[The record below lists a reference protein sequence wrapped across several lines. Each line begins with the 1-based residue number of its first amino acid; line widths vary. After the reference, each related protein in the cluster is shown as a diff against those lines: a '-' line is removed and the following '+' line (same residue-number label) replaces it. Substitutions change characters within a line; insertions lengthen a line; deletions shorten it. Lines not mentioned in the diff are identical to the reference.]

1 MSFRRWCF
9 APLNK
14 AAAAELAS
22 ECELDGFLALLLS
35 ARGIT
40 DPEQALSLLEGEEEP
55 CDPFAFADMDAAAE
69 RIQTAIDRGERI
81 AVFGDYDADGVTATV
96 LMVTYLREKGADV
109 IYRIPRREEEG
120 YGLHT
125 STVEEIAATGA
136 TLLVT
141 VDNGISAVEEVA
153 LANQLGMDVVITDHH
168 QPQGALPEAVAV
180 IDPHRDDCES
190 EFKMYAGVGVA
201 FKLICAMEGDE
212 DFALS
217 RYADL
222 VALGTLADVMSLEG
236 ENRRLVRAGLAMINE
251 GIRPGLVALA
261 EEAGAQHRRQT
272 ASSAVFTLAPRINAA
287 GRMGDPDAAAKL
299 LLSEN
304 EQEAAVLAKQV
315 AAFNAERQKKESDI
329 MEEVNAY
336 IDAHP
341 LIMAD
346 RVIVMAGDN
355 WYSGVVGIIAA
366 RMLEKY
372 GKPCILL
379 SVSDGIAKGSGRSV
393 AGFSLFDAIASC
405 EDMLLNYGGHQLAA
419 GLGMEASR
427 VEEFRRRINAYAAAH
442 YPEMPTPELTMDFR
456 LVPSQ
461 INVDKLDSIDRLEPF
476 GAGNPAPL
484 FGLFNMCV
492 EQVAEVAGKHT
503 RLTLSRDGATL
514 SAIRF
519 GVTPAVM
526 GLTVGDTVHL
536 AVTLDRNEF
545 RGTVSVSVIV
555 KDLRF
560 ADTVQDDVI
569 AANQWFDRAVC
580 GEVLPV
586 EKRAVL
592 TPDREDMATVY
603 RRFKADGGFD
613 GAWERLHHIFKDTV
627 PTMKLRPA
635 VEVLRQAGLINVQNG
650 GDRVTVSVV
659 PVQGKADLTQTP
671 LMRHLTHIG

>member
-9 APLNK
+9 APLDK
-14 AAAAELAS
+14 GAAAELAS

-40 DPEQALSLLEGEEEP
+40 DPEEAMQLLVGEDEL
-55 CDPFAFADMDAAAE
+55 CDPFAFADMDAAVE
-69 RIQTAIDRGERI
+69 RIQAAIDCGERI
-81 AVFGDYDADGVTATV
+81 VVFGDYDADGVTATV

-120 YGLHT
+120 YGLHST
-125 STVEEIAATGA
+125 TVEELAATGA
-136 TLLVT
+136 TLLIT
-141 VDNGISAVEEVA
+141 VDNGISAVEEIA
-153 LANQLGMDVVITDHH
+153 LANRLGMDVVITDHH
-168 QPQGALPEAVAV
+168 QPQGALPAAVAV
-180 IDPHRDDCES
+180 VNPHREDCES
-190 EFKMYAGVGVA
+190 EFKQYAGVGVA
-201 FKLICAMEGDE
+201 FKLVCALEGDE

-222 VALGTLADVMSLEG
+222 VALGTLADVMALEG
-236 ENRRLVRAGLAMINE
+236 ENRRLVRAGLDMINR
-251 GIRPGLVALA
+251 GVRPGLVALA

-272 ASSAVFTLAPRINAA
+272 AGSAVFTLAPRINAA

-299 LLSEN
+299 LLCDNAADSE
-304 EQEAAVLAKQV
+304 VLAARV
-315 AAFNAERQKKESDI
+315 AAFNTERQKKESDI
-329 MEEVNAY
+329 MEEVTAY
-336 IDAHP
+336 IHANP
-341 LIMAD
+341 LVMAD
-346 RVIVMAGDN
+346 RVIVMAGEN

-366 RMLEKY
+366 RVLEKY

-379 SVSDGIAKGSGRSV
+379 SVHDGIAKGSGRSI

-419 GLGMEASR
+419 GLGMDASR
-427 VEEFRRRINAYAAAH
+427 VEEFRRRINAYAAEH
-442 YPEMPTPELTMDFR
+442 YPIMPVPELQMDFR

-484 FGLFNMCV
+484 FGLFHMRV
-492 EQVAEVAGKHT
+492 EQAVEVAGKHT
-503 RLTLSRDGATL
+503 RLTLSRDDASL

-519 GVTPAVM
+519 GATPSVM
-526 GLTVGDTVHL
+526 GFAAGDTVHL

-555 KDLRF
+555 KDIRF
-560 ADTVQDDVI
+560 ADTVQDDI
-569 AANQWFDRAVC
+569 IEATQHFDRAVC
-580 GEVLPV
+580 GEALPQDI
-586 EKRAVL
+586 RAAL
-592 TPDREDMATVY
+592 LPDRDHAGTVY
-603 RRFKADGGFD
+603 RFLKSENGYDGS
-613 GAWERLHHIFKDTV
+613 WERLYHTFKSTI

-635 VEVLRQAGLINVQNG
+635 VEILRQAGLIDTENG
-650 GDRVTVSVV
+650 GDRVAIRLL

-671 LMRHLTHIG
+671 LMKALFE